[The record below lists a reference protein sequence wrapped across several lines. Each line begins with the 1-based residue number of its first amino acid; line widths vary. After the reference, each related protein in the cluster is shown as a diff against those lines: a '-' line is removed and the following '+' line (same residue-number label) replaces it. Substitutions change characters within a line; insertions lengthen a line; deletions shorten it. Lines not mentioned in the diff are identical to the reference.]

1 MKLLHF
7 TNEKFDQ
14 FDPKKLGTAT
24 VERQDDYD
32 ICMDISNFG
41 FCFVAPKDAKALLN
55 TYGDDFGKYIAVCEF
70 NADKNN
76 NFESTYDIFEEWV
89 DRDGAE
95 AVKAE
100 LKDEG
105 AEYLYLDNG
114 SFVEI
119 IPLDISKVKIEAWKE
134 NK

>member
-7 TNEKFDQ
+7 TNSKFDK
-14 FDPKKLGTAT
+14 FDPKRLGESTID
-24 VERQDDYD
+24 RQDDYD
-32 ICMDISNFG
+32 ACMDISNFG

-76 NFESTYDIFEEWV
+76 NFESAYDDFVEWIE
-89 DRDGAE
+89 RDGVD

-100 LKDEG
+100 LRYEG
-105 AEYLYLDNG
+105 AEFIYLWNGEFSEIVPLDLEK
-114 SFVEI
+114 VEI
-119 IPLDISKVKIEAWKE
+119 KEWKE